1 MSLRQMT
8 SLAAVLLVLPVI
20 SRGGDA
26 KTDKEKLQ
34 GTWKLVSLEAD
45 GEQGPAHIVAKLKL
59 VFENDTLTFT
69 PGEPGFTNYTFRVD
83 PTTAPPSFDMTH
95 ADGTDKDK
103 TMKGLYS
110 LEGDSLKI
118 CFGKANERPKEM
130 TSKSGQMMYVL
141 KRDKP

>member
-45 GEQGPAHIVAKLKL
+45 GEQGPAHIVAKLNLSSK
-59 VFENDTLTFT
+59 
-69 PGEPGFTNYTFRVD
+69 
-83 PTTAPPSFDMTH
+83 TT
-95 ADGTDKDK
+95 
-103 TMKGLYS
+103 
-110 LEGDSLKI
+110 
-118 CFGKANERPKEM
+118 R
-130 TSKSGQMMYVL
+130 
-141 KRDKP
+141 